1 MPLFQVTSRFN
12 GKQYDVNWD
21 ASGPLLRVSLGVSAF
36 PPPAAPPA
44 FPPPAAPPG
53 FPPKASTPNNPSEAQ
68 ICAFEEGRL
77 SHPNEANPYA
87 LKKENADL
95 ATSWAFGVLCK

>member
-36 PPPAAPPA
+36 PPPAAPP
-44 FPPPAAPPG
+44 G
-53 FPPKASTPNNPSEAQ
+53 FPPIASTPNNPSEAQ